1 MKLLITLL
9 AGTLFLTVFLAYQA
23 KGAARMRREA
33 AAQVVRDYAALCADE
48 LVDRAGGDIVYRG
61 IYHAMGPMG
70 RLEDA
75 RPMQALPSDKAL
87 AAEVSDPAAL
97 SLVKHRFRFDLQGD
111 GVAVSEG
118 TPPVLRHW
126 LHDSFYQQVRSETPS
141 MSKMPI
147 HHVRVGGKPYT
158 LVYAVP
164 PPERRPH
171 RVAIGFVLR
180 DEALT
185 PYLEHFYDSTR
196 LLPHSLGGLDNNV
209 LSVTLRDRE
218 GRLLLRRGGAFDP
231 ALGVQR
237 KAQVAA
243 AELFTG
249 SVAELSID
257 REATPK
263 LVIGGIRS
271 GNDRALL
278 VAVISTM
285 ALLTAAVVLM
295 RREQRLAR
303 LRSDFVAGVSHE
315 LRTPLTQIHL
325 FAQTLLLERTRN
337 DEERWRSLRIIDQE
351 ARRLAHLVDNTLL
364 FTRGERGRLRLAKRD
379 DDLVAVTAQ
388 TMEAFSPIAA
398 ARGVV
403 MKLEGEASLP
413 ALFDPEAIRQIVVN
427 LLDNAVK
434 YGPRDGTIVVTV
446 VRGAAGATLAV
457 EDEGPGIPRRSRRA
471 IFRRFARLPR
481 DASGAT
487 GGAGVG
493 LAVVHELVA
502 LHGGRC
508 GVEDRSGGG
517 SRFFIT
523 LPAGRDA
530 PLQGP
535 A

>member
-1 MKLLITLL
+1 
-9 AGTLFLTVFLAYQA
+9 
-23 KGAARMRREA
+23 MRHDA

-48 LVDRAGGDIVYRG
+48 LVDRAGGDIIYRG
-61 IYHAMGPMG
+61 FYHAMGPMG

-75 RPMQALPSDKAL
+75 RPMQPLPSDEEL
-87 AAEVSDPAAL
+87 AAEVADPAAL

-111 GVAVSEG
+111 GVTVSDG
-118 TPPVLRHW
+118 TPPELAAW
-126 LHDSFYQQVRSETPS
+126 LHDSFYQQIRSEPPS
-141 MSKMPI
+141 MSRMPI
-147 HHVRVGGKPYT
+147 HHVRVAGKPYT

-171 RVAIGFVLR
+171 RVSIGFVLR

-185 PYLEHFYDSTR
+185 PYLQRFYDTTR
-196 LLPHSLGGLDNNV
+196 LLPHSLGGLDNKV
-209 LSVTLRDRE
+209 LSVTLRDAA
-218 GRLLLRRGGAFDP
+218 GRLLLRRGGTFDP
-231 ALGVQR
+231 ALGVRR
-237 KAQVAA
+237 KAKVAPG
-243 AELFTG
+243 ELFAG
-249 SVAELSID
+249 STAEVSID
-257 REATPK
+257 RDATPK

-278 VAVISTM
+278 VAVISTV

-337 DEERWRSLRIIDQE
+337 DEERRRSLRIIDQE

-364 FTRGERGRLRLAKRD
+364 FTRGERGKLRLSKRE

-388 TMEAFSPIAA
+388 TMEAFAPIAA
-398 ARGVV
+398 ARGAR
-403 MKLEGEASLP
+403 MTLAGEP
-413 ALFDPEAIRQIVVN
+413 EVRGVFDPEAVRQIVVN

-434 YGPRDGTIVVTV
+434 YGPRDGTIAVTV
-446 VRGAAGATLAV
+446 SRSGGGATIAV

-471 IFRRFARLPR
+471 IFRRFVRLPR

-493 LAVVHELVA
+493 LAVVHELAA
-502 LHGGRC
+502 LHGGRS
-508 GVEDRSGGG
+508 GVEERNGGG
-517 SRFFIT
+517 SRFFVT
-523 LPAGRDA
+523 LPSAER
-530 PLQGP
+530 P